1 MFDQSQTKAN
11 SLHFFFRLLLSFTL
25 ILTDS
30 RDGGHVTA
38 EVHSRRRWRR
48 RAAAVSLF
56 SLPDPGHTANLEE
69 KKMALISIEDLAELD
84 DEQLDDDITDNSQ
97 PADEEEEERLLA
109 HWQAVGRTHHVTVPR
124 EMTGPITEM
133 TRRNQEME
141 QVPFVTI
148 SKHEKMGEVI
158 YEERVYPPG
167 KWACI
172 TVGEKL
178 YEQSISMGF
187 MKLMRFICK
196 ENSAG
201 RYLGMTV
208 PVVNGIT
215 MLEDGRAFESEVLTA
230 FYLPA
235 EFQANPPQ
243 SADPDITIIHR
254 DSLRVIT
261 RVFFGTTTEET
272 ISRQISL
279 LWELLGTSDDIHQD
293 QYMVAVYENPG
304 VPSRRNE
311 IWFICRNP

>member
-1 MFDQSQTKAN
+1 
-11 SLHFFFRLLLSFTL
+11 
-25 ILTDS
+25 
-30 RDGGHVTA
+30 
-38 EVHSRRRWRR
+38 
-48 RAAAVSLF
+48 
-56 SLPDPGHTANLEE
+56 
-69 KKMALISIEDLAELD
+69 MALISIEDLAELD

-97 PADEEEEERLLA
+97 PADEEEEEEERLLA
-109 HWQAVGRTHHVTVPR
+109 HWQAVGRTHQVTVPR
-124 EMTGPITEM
+124 EMTGPIMEM
-133 TRRNQEME
+133 TRRNQEVE
-141 QVPFVTI
+141 QVPFVTT
-148 SKHEKMGEVI
+148 STHEKLGEVI

-201 RYLGMTV
+201 HYLGMTV

-215 MLEDGRAFESEVLTA
+215 MLEDGRGFESEVLTA

-243 SADPDITIIHR
+243 SADPDITVVHR
-254 DSLRVIT
+254 DTLRVIT